1 MNPEIDQLAAEV
13 RKRAGA
19 QLPEGRRLAKQIAA
33 DFHRDLDGV
42 PDEHAG
48 ATLLRAAVF
57 ARNAFRANPKAS
69 ALDISNALAAAGE
82 RLFHHPQ
89 TRDVAVE
96 EADSALSAEAS
107 E

>member
-13 RKRAGA
+13 RKRTGG
-19 QLPEGRRLAKQIAA
+19 QLPAGRKLAKQIAA

-42 PDEHAG
+42 PDEHVG

-57 ARNAFRANPKAS
+57 AKNAFVANPKAS
-69 ALDISNALAAAGE
+69 ALDVSNAFAAAGE
-82 RLFHHPQ
+82 RLFHHPA
-89 TRDVAVE
+89 THD
-96 EADSALSAEAS
+96 EASAEPDCG